1 MYKTNFSGTSQSI
14 SMLQHELHL
23 WIYYMSK
30 FLNTSEFIIM
40 IRYFVTYQVPWF
52 ARGSVSFALIRAG
65 IRRKIQNLWQP
76 RYNTKCHRKKR
87 NRKLQEFLFDD
98 FIYSHHALLPGDSR
112 ISCPSRDMLSS
123 NEMQQNMNFD
133 ASIRN
138 SVFELVHNKEIYSFI
153 EIY

>member
-76 RYNTKCHRKKR
+76 RYNTKCHRKK
-87 NRKLQEFLFDD
+87 KKQETSRIFVWRF
-98 FIYSHHALLPGDSR
+98 YLLPPCTVARRQSNFVSFTWYSLVQWDATKHELWRFDSY
-112 ISCPSRDMLSS
+112 I
-123 NEMQQNMNFD
+123 
-133 ASIRN
+133 I
-138 SVFELVHNKEIYSFI
+138 KKYSFI